1 MPDKPLITVVTPV
14 MNEEENIV
22 LFYEA
27 VAKVT
32 ESLDSFAWEFLFID
46 DGSTDR
52 SFELMMQLHE
62 QDPRVRALQLSRNFG
77 SYPAI
82 RAGFEHARGDAVIA
96 ISCDLQDSPEV
107 FIPFTELWQQGHEI
121 VWGVRAQRDDPWSK
135 TMFAGLFYR
144 LMRLLSIP
152 DLPEQGMDSGL
163 FDRKVIKAFCR
174 IPDATNVTFLLI
186 YWMGFNQ
193 ARVPCHRKARERGV
207 SKWPLGK
214 RIKSALD
221 VITWF
226 SYMPMRFS
234 SYVGWFFA
242 CVGLLGATVV
252 LFNKLFLGI
261 GWGGWPSLMIVI
273 LVLGGIQLIIL
284 GMLGEY
290 LWRISAEVRGF
301 PKYIIKNTLGFDL
314 SENRPIER
322 V

>member
-1 MPDKPLITVVTPV
+1 MAHSRLITVVSPV
-14 MNEEENIV
+14 LNEEMN
-22 LFYEA
+22 LLPFYEA
-27 VAKVT
+27 VTKVT
-32 ESLDSFAWEFLFID
+32 DQLPEFDWEFLFVD

-52 SFELMMQLHE
+52 SMELIRGLRDK
-62 QDPRVRALQLSRNFG
+62 DPRVRAIQLSRNFG
-77 SYPAI
+77 SYPAY

-96 ISCDLQDSPEV
+96 ISCDLQDSPEAFV
-107 FIPFTELWQQGHEI
+107 PFTELWTQGHEI

-135 TMFAGLFYR
+135 TMLAGLFYR

-163 FDRKVIKAFCR
+163 FDRKVIDAFCR

-186 YWMGFNQ
+186 YWMGFRQ
-193 ARVPCHRKARERGV
+193 ARVPCHRKARERGE

-221 VITWF
+221 VVTWF

-242 CVGLLGATVV
+242 CVGLLGAAVV
-252 LFNKLFLGI
+252 LFNKLFFGI
-261 GWGGWPSLMIVI
+261 GWGGWPSLMIVV

-301 PKYIIKNTLGFDL
+301 PKYIIKDTLGFDSPVGRD
-314 SENRPIER
+314 SEGS
-322 V
+322 